1 MWMKPDCLAC
11 LYNQMLRLSKVMQCD
26 DACATEIMEES
37 AARIARLRMDQT
49 PPEAAAILY
58 PEAAAVKGVA
68 DPYAELKAL
77 STRRAAS
84 LIPGVRQAVT
94 AAKEPLDAALRA
106 AVAGNVID
114 YATQVA
120 FGLEEE
126 IRTIFEIPFAID
138 HKAEFLEKLR
148 QARNLLVI
156 GDNAGEHLF
165 DKLMMETFRQH
176 LPQLEIQYMVR
187 GRPIINDITIKEARK
202 AGIGEVARIVDS
214 GVDTPG
220 FLLEK
225 ASEEGRRA
233 YEDADLILAK
243 GMGNYECMESWADAR
258 VMFLLKIKCSVV
270 AQKIGKE
277 IGDLIAMMP
286 GTSQR

>member
-1 MWMKPDCLAC
+1 MKPDCLAC
-11 LYNQMLRLSKVMQCD
+11 LYNQMLRLSKAMHCD
-26 DACATEIMEES
+26 DACATKIMEES

-58 PEAAAVKGVA
+58 PEAAAVKGAA

-77 STRRAAS
+77 STQRAAS
-84 LIPGVRQAVT
+84 LIPGARQAVT

-126 IRTIFEIPFAID
+126 IRTIFEVPFSID
-138 HKAEFLEKLR
+138 HKERFLGKLR
-148 QARNLLVI
+148 WARNLLVI
-156 GDNAGEHLF
+156 GDNVGEHLF
-165 DKLMMETFRQH
+165 DKLMMETFRQY
-176 LPQLEIQYMVR
+176 LPELEIRYMVR
-187 GRPIINDITIKEARK
+187 GRPIINDVTFKEAK
-202 AGIGEVARIVDS
+202 EAGIGDVARIVDS

-220 FLLEK
+220 FLLER
-225 ASEEGRRA
+225 ASDEGRRA
-233 YEDADLILAK
+233 YEEADLILAK
-243 GMGNYECMESWADAR
+243 GMGNYECMESWADER
-258 VMFLLKIKCSVV
+258 VMFLLKIKCDVV
-270 AQKIGKE
+270 ARKLGKK

-286 GTSQR
+286 AEAGR

>member
-11 LYNQMLRLSKVMQCD
+11 LYNQMLRVSRVMHCD
-26 DACATEIMEES
+26 EACATRIMKES
-37 AARIARLRMDQT
+37 ADRIARLRMEQT

-58 PEAAAVKGVA
+58 PEAAAVRGME

-77 STRRAAS
+77 SAERAAS
-84 LIPGVRQAVT
+84 VLPTVRRSVAE
-94 AAKEPLDAALRA
+94 AEEPLDAALRA

-126 IRTIFEIPFAID
+126 LERIFGAPFAVD
-138 HKAEFLEKLR
+138 HKPLFLERLR
-148 QARNLLVI
+148 RVRNLLVI

-165 DKLMMETFRQH
+165 DKVMMETFRRH
-176 LPQLEIQYMVR
+176 LPDLEIRYMVR
-187 GRPIINDITIKEARK
+187 GRPIINDVTVREARE
-202 AGIGEVARIVDS
+202 AGIDEVAQIVDS

-220 FLLEK
+220 FLPE
-225 ASEEGRRA
+225 RA
-233 YEDADLILAK
+233 TQEARELYERADLILAK
-243 GMGNYECMESWADAR
+243 GMGNYECMESRTDGR

-270 AQKIGKE
+270 AGKIGKE
-277 IGDLIAMMP
+277 IGDLIAMIP
-286 GTSQR
+286 EAGEG